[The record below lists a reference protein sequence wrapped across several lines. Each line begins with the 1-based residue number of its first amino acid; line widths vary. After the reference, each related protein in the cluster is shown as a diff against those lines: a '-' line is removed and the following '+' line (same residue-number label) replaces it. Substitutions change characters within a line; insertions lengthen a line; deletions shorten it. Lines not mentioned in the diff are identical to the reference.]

1 MNIDIYGNRYLHTL
15 KDYVRNR
22 NRPEGSIAQGYIIDE
37 CLSFCSMYL
46 DDTETRLS
54 RTKHNVDGVYR
65 EVEGGL
71 DCFRGGGRS
80 LGSAEDYIL
89 ENKEWEL
96 ARSYV
101 LTNTPASNLEQR
113 YVLCNIKCN

>member
-1 MNIDIYGNRYLHTL
+1 MHTL

-54 RTKHNVDGVYR
+54 RTKHNADGVYR

-71 DCFRGGGRS
+71 DCFRGGGWS

-96 ARSYV
+96 ARLYV
-101 LTNTPASNLEQR
+101 LTNTPVSNLEQR
-113 YVLCNIKCN
+113 YVLCNIKCY